1 MVGLVAGGPSG
12 RVRDFF
18 VVGDVAGFAGLDHLA
33 LDAAEMAQAGI
44 GFFAHIHDHRDAHDM
59 PDPFGRGQ
67 RFARTADPFHQTVHV
82 QIEHADTMCHADSHA
97 DFIAC
102 QQQFDG
108 RTADSRS
115 FASLRDI

>member
-44 GFFAHIHDHRDAHDM
+44 EPGRIQARGYGETELAVPT
-59 PDPFGRGQ
+59 PDNTDE
-67 RFARTADPFHQTVHV
+67 ARNRRVVVRLA
-82 QIEHADTMCHADSHA
+82 
-97 DFIAC
+97 
-102 QQQFDG
+102 
-108 RTADSRS
+108 RN
-115 FASLRDI
+115 